1 MQLEDVLDNGFPNTL
16 LTLLV
21 SVGCIGFIGMLIANG
36 GRLVRQRPHGTISQ
50 AYAQYFNDITDAILV
65 IDSRG
70 KIIDANPMAE
80 RLFGR
85 DATTPLPLVG
95 RSVESVLPS
104 LPPTGASKEA
114 RVEFSVTLDGILRQ
128 YSGRVSDLLSS
139 SGDSEGKI
147 IVLRDITT
155 IHETERQLAA
165 QVNALRET
173 NEQLEILRQRAQ
185 EADRLKSEF
194 LSTMSHEL
202 RTPLHVVLGYTELM
216 LDVYDDPLAEHQLAA
231 LQRVRHSG
239 RQLLMLINGILELA
253 RLEAGELTLTHEPLS
268 LSDWMEKVVAEI
280 RPLATE
286 KGLILAHMLDARLP
300 VHVMGDSTRL
310 RQIASHLLSNAVKFT
325 QQGHVRLEVRQASP
339 YTWVVEVNDTGIGI
353 KEQQQSDLFGLFRQ
367 GDGSHSRRYGGTGL
381 GLRMVRRL
389 TLLMGG
395 QISVSSTHGVGS
407 TFTVLLP
414 LLVPEEVPAAPS
426 TLPMGNI

>member
-1 MQLEDVLDNGFPNTL
+1 MQDVLDSGILNAF
-16 LTLLV
+16 LTLII
-21 SVGCIGFIGMLIANG
+21 SMGCIGFIGTLIANG
-36 GRLVRQRPHGTISQ
+36 GRLVRQRPSGTISQ
-50 AYAQYFNDITDAILV
+50 AYAKYFNDIADAILV
-65 IDSRG
+65 IDAQG
-70 KIIDANPMAE
+70 KIIDANPMAQ
-80 RLFGR
+80 RLFGGDGPTR
-85 DATTPLPLVG
+85 HSVAG

-104 LPPTGASKEA
+104 LPPTGASKEL
-114 RVEFSVTLDGILRQ
+114 RVELSAMLDGVLRY

-139 SGDSEGKI
+139 TGDSEGKI
-147 IVLRDITT
+147 IVLRDITA
-155 IHETERQLAA
+155 IRDTEQKLAA
-165 QVNALRET
+165 QVAALRET

-202 RTPLHVVLGYTELM
+202 RTPLHVVLGYTDLL

-239 RQLLMLINGILELA
+239 KQLLVLINGILELA
-253 RLEAGELTLTHEPLS
+253 RLEAGELTLTHEPFS
-268 LSDWMEKVVAEI
+268 LTTWMEKVVAEV

-286 KGLILAHMLDARLP
+286 KGLILAHMLDSRLP
-300 VHVMGDSTRL
+300 AQVMGDSTRL
-310 RQIASHLLSNAVKFT
+310 QQIANHLLSNAVKFT

-353 KEQQQSDLFGLFRQ
+353 KEEQQADLFGLFRQ

-395 QISVSSTHGVGS
+395 QISVSSTYGTGS

-414 LLVPEEVPAAPS
+414 LLVPEEVAAAPAPF
-426 TLPMGNI
+426 PMGNI